1 MNDWCWVD
9 SSTKAGLP
17 PPAGHDTRREAAPQA
32 LLKSEKALG
41 GGRRGVLWS
50 RSGRKKFVPTPDQRN
65 AVRLLVR
72 QGIPQEYIRRAI
84 LNPQTGKPLSIK
96 TLELA
101 LRPEI
106 ETGTTELHTLVGDF
120 IISAILGKK
129 PT

>member
-1 MNDWCWVD
+1 
-9 SSTKAGLP
+9 
-17 PPAGHDTRREAAPQA
+17 
-32 LLKSEKALG
+32 
-41 GGRRGVLWS
+41 
-50 RSGRKKFVPTPDQRN
+50 
-65 AVRLLVR
+65 LVR

-106 ETGTTELHTLVGDF
+106 ETGTTELHHLVGDF

-129 PT
+129 PTPRRGDQKRSSADDRGNFLPKPRWAGQRGW

>member
-1 MNDWCWVD
+1 
-9 SSTKAGLP
+9 
-17 PPAGHDTRREAAPQA
+17 
-32 LLKSEKALG
+32 
-41 GGRRGVLWS
+41 
-50 RSGRKKFVPTPDQRN
+50 
-65 AVRLLVR
+65 LVR

-120 IISAILGKK
+120 IIARSSAKSQPLGDQKRSSADDRGNFLPK
-129 PT
+129 PRWAGQRGW